1 MADGSKPLDGA
12 SERRARVDRGLSEG
26 VVALVAGA
34 GHFGARACR
43 ELRARHPHW
52 RIVVADSD
60 PSRLEPLV
68 SENTEVRR
76 ADAVELLE
84 EFLEKESLRWVI
96 PAVPFHLVHA
106 WLMRVLSRGKEVKRA
121 SLPPDLGVPNPIPGA
136 QGDLYTS
143 YATFRCPEHCSE
155 PRGRCT
161 VTGERRPVALFEL
174 LKHLRVGTHTVVGIR
189 SYQLAP
195 GVGGLRRGDLVGLLQ
210 KAREAMGPLIVFT
223 ACRCHGVLSGLE
235 LEGTF

>member
-1 MADGSKPLDGA
+1 MPLDEA
-12 SERRARVDRGLSEG
+12 SERPARVHRGLRQG

-52 RIVVADSD
+52 RIVVADLD

-68 SENTEVRR
+68 SEKTEVRR

-84 EFLEKESLRWVI
+84 EFLEKETLRWVI

-106 WLMRVLSRGKEVKRA
+106 WIMRVLSRCREVKRV
-121 SLPPDLGVPNPIPGA
+121 SIPTDLEVPNPLPGA

-161 VTGERRPVALFEL
+161 VTGERRPVALFDL
-174 LKHLRVGTHTVVGIR
+174 LKHLRVETHTVVGIR

-195 GVGGLRRGDLVGLLQ
+195 GVGGLRREDLVSLLEE
-210 KAREAMGPLIVFT
+210 AREAMRPLIVFT
-223 ACRCHGVLSGLE
+223 ACRCHGVLSGLQ
-235 LEGTF
+235 LGGTS